1 MKSPVKRIQNKFRYQ
16 ILMRLKKGNDEIIL
30 QEIYK
35 IDRMLK
41 NKNVLTF
48 VEINPQ
54 SLS

>member
-16 ILMRLKKGNDEIIL
+16 ILMRLSQKNAENIL
-30 QEIYK
+30 QDIYK
-35 IDRMLK
+35 LDKLIKDR
-41 NKNVLTF
+41 NVLTF